1 MKNYVQ
7 PGNMIT
13 VSAPA
18 AVSSGGG
25 VQIGSLFG
33 VAAGDAAL
41 GADVEIAT
49 NGVFD
54 MTKPDAEAVSV
65 GDDLYWD
72 DTAKEVTNVAGAN
85 LLVGV
90 AIAAAAGA
98 DATVRVRLN

>member
-13 VSAPA
+13 VAAPA

-33 VAAGDAAL
+33 IAAFDAAS
-41 GADVEIAT
+41 GASLEIAT
-49 NGVFD
+49 EGVFD
-54 MTKPDAEAVSV
+54 MAKPAAEAVAV

-72 DTAKEVTNVAGAN
+72 DTAKEVTNVQATN
-85 LLVGV
+85 LLIGV
-90 AIAAAAGA
+90 AIAAAAGS
-98 DATVRVRLN
+98 DASVRVRLH